1 MSGVL
6 RSSLGLRPASK
17 THLRKTRLRRTQ
29 EIPEVVFKPFQAAG
43 LRSESDKKPGGSLE
57 PGPAPRAR
65 QPSPTRATSPLG
77 LAGLLP
83 AYKPLCPPC
92 RCCLEPFVPWAHR
105 RAHPI
110 TSSQAPRSESPR
122 CHQYTWKTWGNAVN
136 VPDLSYLIC
145 KMEHVKALKP
155 SGG

>member
-17 THLRKTRLRRTQ
+17 THLRKIRLSRAR

-43 LRSESDKKPGGSLE
+43 LCSESDKKPRGSLE
-57 PGPAPRAR
+57 PGPAPWAR
-65 QPSPTRATSPLG
+65 QPSPVRATSPPE

-83 AYKPLCPPC
+83 AYKPLCPLC
-92 RCCLEPFVPWAHR
+92 RCCLEPCVPSAHR

-110 TSSQAPRSESPR
+110 ASSRAPRSESPR
-122 CHQYTWKTWGNAVN
+122 CHQYTWKTWGNTVN
-136 VPDLSYLIC
+136 IPDLSYLIC
-145 KMEHVKALKP
+145 KMERVKALKL